1 MANEIEKVD
10 PATGEIMTMVESN
23 QPLAV
28 QLQQAE
34 LNQAVTTAKAFP
46 RRVPDVVRK
55 IMELATIDE
64 ESAKESVYALP
75 RGGKPIKGPSIR
87 FAEIV
92 ASMWGNCHTG
102 SRVVAVDKFD
112 KVVIAEG
119 VFLDLETGMKRTAQI
134 RRRIV
139 DKYGKLYND
148 DMIVVTG
155 NAAASIAM
163 REAILKGIPKA
174 VWRQAYDH
182 CERVLAGDVKTL
194 NERRDKAIGLFAA
207 WGVKPE
213 QVFAALDV
221 QSIDDIGLDQI
232 ATLQAMREAIKSG
245 AQTVEDYFP
254 AHSNADKATEAAKGT
269 AAKLGKIADQRKA
282 TQTKEIAGNGKT
294 EGKESSDQS
303 KTTAGA
309 GEEGGNGASE
319 SEGGGD
325 EEGDSTVDNGGGG
338 EGQTDGSAGDGGGA
352 DDTDVTEREFS
363 DEEIAGAYE
372 RGVAAKKKGMARKA
386 MPQEWR
392 AEGFEA
398 LADAWARGWQ
408 DG

>member
-1 MANEIEKVD
+1 MPNEIEKVD
-10 PATGEIMTMVESN
+10 PQTGEIMTEMESS

-28 QLQQAE
+28 LLQQAE

-75 RGGKPIKGPSIR
+75 RGGKPIKGASIR

-92 ASMWGNCHTG
+92 ASMWGNCHTA

-163 REAILKGIPKA
+163 REAILKGIPRA
-174 VWRQAYDH
+174 VWRQAYEH

-194 NERRDKAIGLFAA
+194 NERREKAIGLFAA

-221 QSIDDIGLDQI
+221 KSIDDVGLDQI
-232 ATLQAMREAIKSG
+232 STLQAMREAIKSG

-254 AHSNADKATEAAKGT
+254 AHSNGEKATEAAKGT
-269 AAKLGKIADQRKA
+269 AAKLGKIAEQSKPK
-282 TQTKEIAGNGKT
+282 QEKEREKAGNG
-294 EGKESSDQS
+294 EGTGKKGADKGQTAAGTAEESS
-303 KTTAGA
+303 
-309 GEEGGNGASE
+309 EEGGTDRASVDDANGEDGNEDGAS
-319 SEGGGD
+319 
-325 EEGDSTVDNGGGG
+325 N
-338 EGQTDGSAGDGGGA
+338 GDGGGSEGDGR
-352 DDTDVTEREFS
+352 DDPTFS
-363 DEEIAGAYE
+363 DEDVEAAYQ
-372 RGVAAKKKGMARKA
+372 RGLAAKQKGMSRKA
-386 MPQEWR
+386 MPPEWR
-392 AEGFEA
+392 AEGFEP

-408 DG
+408 DA